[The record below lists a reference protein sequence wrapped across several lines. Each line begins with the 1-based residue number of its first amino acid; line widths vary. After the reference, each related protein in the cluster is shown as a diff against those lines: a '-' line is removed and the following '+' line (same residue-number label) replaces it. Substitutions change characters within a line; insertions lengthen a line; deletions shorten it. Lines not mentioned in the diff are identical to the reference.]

1 MKTVYRA
8 VCIASVL
15 ISGCT
20 LMRTEISSP
29 NAYQVE
35 RDQLVIHSDFRLA
48 KRHRLLDELVARR
61 LDLADKLQLP
71 LSDEPIYVFLFDSPS
86 EYHEF
91 IAKKYPSFPD
101 RRAFF
106 VETDTRLKVYAY
118 WGDRVGEDLRHEVTH
133 GYLHAVLTNL
143 PLWLDEG
150 FAEYFEV
157 PRGQRGVNA
166 AHVELLAE
174 QLKFGKWFPDMAQLE
189 KLERP
194 EQMSQQDYAESWL
207 WAHWLLETTDP
218 RLDLLRNHVARM
230 RLTGETPS
238 LSVVVKS
245 LEPNAPQLVADH
257 LRSLLQSR
265 TLH

>member
-1 MKTVYRA
+1 MKTARGYA
-8 VCIASVL
+8 IIASFL

-20 LMRTEISSP
+20 LVRTEVTSP
-29 NAYQVE
+29 NAYLVE
-35 RDQLVIHSDFRLA
+35 RDQLVVHSDFRLA
-48 KRHRLLDELVARR
+48 KKHRLLDDLVARR
-61 LDLADKLQLP
+61 LDLANKLQLP
-71 LSDEPIYVFLFDSPS
+71 LSDEPIHVFLFDSPS
-86 EYHEF
+86 QYHEF
-91 IAKKYPSFPD
+91 IATKYPSFPD

-106 VETDTRLKVYAY
+106 VETDTRLNVYAY

-133 GYLHAVLTNL
+133 GYLHAVLTNV

-166 AHVELLAE
+166 AHVELLGE
-174 QLKFGKWFPDMAQLE
+174 QLKFGRWFPDMARLE
-189 KLERP
+189 QLERP

-207 WAHWLLETTDP
+207 WAHWLMETTEP
-218 RLDLLRNHVARM
+218 RLEVLRNHVARM

-245 LEPNAPQLVADH
+245 VEPNAPQLLADH

-265 TLH
+265 TRR